1 MTRQGPAEIRRLLDD
16 YGLEPSKALG
26 QNFLADP
33 NIVERI
39 VRTAEITEGDNVLE
53 VGPGTGTLTHQLIE
67 TGANVVAVEFDR
79 GLARMVSDLF
89 GDRATVIQEDIMK
102 VDLDELLGERRW
114 TLVANLPY
122 NVGTSLVLDVLRHH
136 RQVERLVVM
145 VQREVAERL
154 CASPGSKVYGLPS
167 VVAGLHATSSIA
179 FFVPPQVFIP
189 VPDVQSAVVD
199 IKRINNVDP
208 AADRAVR
215 LAESAFQQR
224 RKMIRRSLSSASDDP
239 SAWIAAAGLD
249 PTSRAERLSP
259 ADYLELARAL
269 PE

>member
-1 MTRQGPAEIRRLLDD
+1 MTRQGPAEIRRLLDA

-39 VRTAEITEGDNVLE
+39 VRTAGVAEGDNVLE
-53 VGPGTGTLTHQLIE
+53 VGP
-67 TGANVVAVEFDR
+67 ANVVAVEFDR
-79 GLARMVSDLF
+79 GLARMVDDLF
-89 GDRATVIQEDIMK
+89 GDRATVVHEDIMK
-102 VDLDELLGERRW
+102 VDLADLLGERRW

-136 RQVERLVVM
+136 PQVERLVVM

-167 VVAGLHATSSIA
+167 VVAGLHAVSTIA
-179 FFVPPQVFIP
+179 FLVPPQVFIP

-199 IKRINNVDP
+199 IKRIHDVDP

-224 RKMIRRSLSSASDDP
+224 RKMIRRSLSSVTEDA

-249 PTSRAERLSP
+249 PTARAERLSP
-259 ADYLELARAL
+259 TDYLALAKGLTA
-269 PE
+269 

>member
-1 MTRQGPAEIRRLLDD
+1 MTRQGPAEIRRLLDA

-33 NIVERI
+33 NIVARI
-39 VRTAEITEGDNVLE
+39 VRTADVAEGDNVLE
-53 VGPGTGTLTHQLIE
+53 VGPGTGALTEQLLE

-79 GLARMVSDLF
+79 GLARMVDDLF
-89 GDRATVIQEDIMK
+89 GDRATVIHEDIMK
-102 VDLDELLGERRW
+102 VDLVDLLGERRW

-136 RQVERLVVM
+136 PQVERLVVM

-154 CASPGSKVYGLPS
+154 CASPGSKIYGLPS
-167 VVAGLHATSSIA
+167 VVAGLHAVSTIA
-179 FFVPPQVFIP
+179 FLVPPQVFIP

-199 IKRINNVDP
+199 IKRIHDVDP
-208 AADRAVR
+208 SADRAVR
-215 LAESAFQQR
+215 LAEAAFQQR
-224 RKMIRRSLSSASDDP
+224 RKMIRRSLSSVAEDT

-249 PTSRAERLSP
+249 PTARAERLAP
-259 ADYLELARAL
+259 ADYLALARGL
-269 PE
+269 SE

>member
-1 MTRQGPAEIRRLLDD
+1 MTRQGPAEIRRLLDA

-39 VRTAEITEGDNVLE
+39 VRTAELAEGDNVLE
-53 VGPGTGTLTHQLIE
+53 VGPGTGTLTQQLVE

-79 GLARMVSDLF
+79 GLARMVGDLL
-89 GDRATVIQEDIMK
+89 GDRVTVIQQDIMK
-102 VDLDELLGERRW
+102 VDLDDLLGESRW

-136 RQVERLVVM
+136 PQVERLVVM

-154 CASPGSKVYGLPS
+154 CASPGSKIYGLPS
-167 VVAGLHATSSIA
+167 VVAGLHASSTIA
-179 FFVPPQVFIP
+179 FLVPPQVFIP

-199 IKRINNVDP
+199 IKRLSNVDP
-208 AADRAVR
+208 AAERAVR
-215 LAESAFQQR
+215 LAEAAFQQR
-224 RKMIRRSLSSASDDP
+224 RKMIRRSLAAASEDASS
-239 SAWIAAAGLD
+239 WIAAAGLD
-249 PTSRAERLSP
+249 PTARAERLSP
-259 ADYLELARAL
+259 ADYLELARGL
-269 PE
+269 TS